1 MLVSNREKNST
12 SKPLQLFFS
21 QPPSASRSTRSTSRP
36 TAASCASTAG
46 TPRARRSLV
55 RSAFFCYH
63 FSKKKREKKAHS
75 FLFLLFFTSQ
85 KPTKKKRTGGLRD
98 GYYIHGQCAIIM
110 FDVTSRLTYKN
121 VPTWHRDLCR
131 VCENIPIVL
140 CGNKVDVKNRQVKP
154 KQVTFH
160 RKKNLQYHEISA
172 KSNYNYEKPFLYLAR
187 KLVGDPQLH
196 FVEQVALA
204 PPEVAIDLAQQA
216 AYEAQLAE
224 AAAAPLPDEDD
235 DLVE

>member
-1 MLVSNREKNST
+1 MSKLLFCLFCFQGKEREREIDKKNNKLTFFFS
-12 SKPLQLFFS
+12 SASSPPPPPPPSFPPPPLPLQ
-21 QPPSASRSTRSTSRP
+21 
-36 TAASCASTAG
+36 
-46 TPRARRSLV
+46 
-55 RSAFFCYH
+55 
-63 FSKKKREKKAHS
+63 
-75 FLFLLFFTSQ
+75 
-85 KPTKKKRTGGLRD
+85 GGLRD
-98 GYYIHGQCAIIM
+98 GYYIHGQCAVIM

>member
-1 MLVSNREKNST
+1 
-12 SKPLQLFFS
+12 
-21 QPPSASRSTRSTSRP
+21 
-36 TAASCASTAG
+36 
-46 TPRARRSLV
+46 
-55 RSAFFCYH
+55 
-63 FSKKKREKKAHS
+63 
-75 FLFLLFFTSQ
+75 
-85 KPTKKKRTGGLRD
+85 
-98 GYYIHGQCAIIM
+98 M

-187 KLVGDPQLH
+187 KLVGDAALH

-235 DLVE
+235 LVE

>member
-1 MLVSNREKNST
+1 LVRGDVFS
-12 SKPLQLFFS
+12 LFFRIPNRKKIHFFS
-21 QPPSASRSTRSTSRP
+21 SSSSSSSSPSSLSNP
-36 TAASCASTAG
+36 NN
-46 TPRARRSLV
+46 TP
-55 RSAFFCYH
+55 
-63 FSKKKREKKAHS
+63 
-75 FLFLLFFTSQ
+75 
-85 KPTKKKRTGGLRD
+85 GGLRD
-98 GYYIHGQCAIIM
+98 GYYIHGQCAVIM

>member
-1 MLVSNREKNST
+1 MGDGVPSFKLVLVGDGGTGVEVH
-12 SKPLQLFFS
+12 PLDFTTNYGKIRFY
-21 QPPSASRSTRSTSRP
+21 
-36 TAASCASTAG
+36 CWDTAG
-46 TPRARRSLV
+46 Q
-55 RSAFFCYH
+55 
-63 FSKKKREKKAHS
+63 EK
-75 FLFLLFFTSQ
+75 F
-85 KPTKKKRTGGLRD
+85 GGLRD

-160 RKKNLQYHEISA
+160 RKKNLQFPEISA
-172 KSNYNYEKPFLYLAR
+172 KSNYNYEKPFIYLAR
-187 KLVGDPQLH
+187 KLIGDEKLV

-204 PPEVAIDLAQQA
+204 PPEVPLDLSVQKKN
-216 AYEAQLAE
+216 EEELVT
-224 AAAAPLPDEDD
+224 AAAASLPDNDD
-235 DLVE
+235 DLLD